1 MKSASSYA
9 LTLGQLHTANLSK
22 DNLSLSSKTH
32 YGPSKLKDDH
42 DHDNDNASVVS
53 DLENY
58 EDIDAK
64 SDVSSLNEFERFEFE
79 SRNGS
84 QRGSGSVRGL
94 GFNSPVGGG
103 YNSPVGGI
111 RQGYNSPAG
120 GFR

>member
-22 DNLSLSSKTH
+22 DNLSLSSKH
-32 YGPSKLKDDH
+32 HGPSKLKED
-42 DHDNDNASVVS
+42 DNASVVS
-53 DLENY
+53 DLDNY

-94 GFNSPVGGG
+94 GFNTSAGG
-103 YNSPVGGI
+103 YNSPVGS

-120 GFR
+120 FR